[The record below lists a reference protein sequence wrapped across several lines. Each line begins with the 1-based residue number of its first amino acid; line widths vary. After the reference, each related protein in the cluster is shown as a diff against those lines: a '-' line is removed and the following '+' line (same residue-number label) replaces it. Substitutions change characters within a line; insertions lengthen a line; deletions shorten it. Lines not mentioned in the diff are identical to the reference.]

1 MTENEYRELF
11 SRIRPEIIEL
21 ARKDQEY
28 WMAKYSPLIGDIQD
42 WIYDLYL
49 KGNKIESG
57 RKNYS
62 EVIGL
67 LISYNEWKKNQIKN
81 KHAYKRRTDGSLRT
95 LPGYTRR
102 TSGKMSLGSQ
112 TD

>member
-1 MTENEYRELF
+1 MKQQIIIILFVMGIFLLNGCQEPQSKSSEHSMTEEEYKKLF
-11 SRIRPEIIEL
+11 GSIRPEIIEL

-28 WMAKYSPLIGDIQD
+28 WMAKYNPLIGDIQD

-67 LISYNEWKKNQIKN
+67 LISYNEWKKESN
-81 KHAYKRRTDGSLRT
+81 K
-95 LPGYTRR
+95 
-102 TSGKMSLGSQ
+102 
-112 TD
+112 

>member
-1 MTENEYRELF
+1 
-11 SRIRPEIIEL
+11 
-21 ARKDQEY
+21 
-28 WMAKYSPLIGDIQD
+28 MAKYSPLIGDVQD

-67 LISYNEWKKNQIKN
+67 LISYQVWKAKN
-81 KHAYKRRTDGSLRT
+81 
-95 LPGYTRR
+95 
-102 TSGKMSLGSQ
+102 TSDQ
-112 TD
+112 